1 MSRPLPPAVIE
12 DLARFRPREDLVA
25 MRLHVG
31 GLLGRV
37 PTLFGASAMTFG
49 RHVLIRERSYR
60 TDTAWGLA
68 LIAHESGHIPQW
80 RQLGALRFVLD
91 YGRGLIASRFD
102 HDTHPMEALLVV
114 EQRRIRAT
122 LEAERGDA

>member
-12 DLARFRPREDLVA
+12 ELARFRPRVDLEA

-31 GLLGRV
+31 GTLGRI
-37 PTLFGASAMTFG
+37 PPLFRASAMTFG
-49 RHVLIRERSYR
+49 RHVLIREQSYR
-60 TDTAWGLA
+60 TDVPWGLA

-80 RQLGALRFVLD
+80 RELGALRFLFN
-91 YGRGLIASRFD
+91 YARGLVASRFD
-102 HDTHPMEALLVV
+102 HDTHPMEVELVA

-122 LEAERGDA
+122 LEAERGGP